1 MSLEL
6 HPVHRDTA
14 SMQRLEILL
23 TEAVGLAD
31 TLGLNLAAIRIE
43 EAVMAMREVG
53 GHPGRDLGNMLLN

>member
-6 HPVHRDTA
+6 RPVHRDTA

-23 TEAVGLAD
+23 AEAIGLAD
-31 TLGLNLAAIRIE
+31 QLGLNLAAIRIE

-53 GHPGRDLGNMLLN
+53 GHPGRDRDMLLN